1 MILSISIFINKLL
14 NRYKPIT
21 VELDTK
27 LKAFIPDYIP
37 AVGEVDAFI
46 KPIRPDTQIETL
58 GLLIIV
64 RFIIIIIRKYLY
76 CYKNRMNH
84 V

>member
-1 MILSISIFINKLL
+1 MNIA
-14 NRYKPIT
+14 RYKPIT

-46 KPIRPDTQIETL
+46 KPSRPDIQTETL
-58 GLLIIV
+58 GLLTIV
-64 RFIIIIIRKYLY
+64 RYY
-76 CYKNRMNH
+76 YHND
-84 V
+84 